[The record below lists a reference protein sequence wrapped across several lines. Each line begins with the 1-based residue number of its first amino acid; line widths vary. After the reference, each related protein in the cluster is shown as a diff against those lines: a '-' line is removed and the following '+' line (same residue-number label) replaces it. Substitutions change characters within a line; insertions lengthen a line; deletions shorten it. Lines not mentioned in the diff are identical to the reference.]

1 MCKAIRDLM
10 DDSREESRVE
20 TKREIIINMLKENL
34 PLEVICRVAEC
45 DEDFVEEVKKNM

>member
-10 DDSREESRVE
+10 DDSRVE

-45 DEDFVEEVKKNM
+45 DEDFVEEVKKNI